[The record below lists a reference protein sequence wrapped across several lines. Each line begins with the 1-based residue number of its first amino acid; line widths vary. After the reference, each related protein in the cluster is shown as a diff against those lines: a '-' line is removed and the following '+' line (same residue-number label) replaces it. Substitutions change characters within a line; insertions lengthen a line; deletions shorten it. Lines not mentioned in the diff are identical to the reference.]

1 MTVVVTGETVLEC
14 INKASLLQR
23 FGWAIQ
29 KPIYFEGGLWRI
41 VLYLHV

>member
-29 KPIYFEGGLWRI
+29 KPIFLQDGIWKI
-41 VLYLHV
+41 ILYLHV